1 MPLESMP
8 VTARRGDL
16 QYWVAMRLNRTKQR
30 LKDGHAAVGVSHSQL
45 GTAEIPKMFA
55 AANLDWVFLDSD
67 HSPISSD
74 TLHDLIRAYLMTD
87 VTVVVRVCDF
97 QYDLVARALDSGAEG
112 VIFPRCEDPGQ
123 LEQAIRGAKFPPQGR
138 RGYGLGPPQVGYRG
152 MTFAE
157 IMSHANE
164 QTLSI
169 AQVEST
175 TALERL
181 DELASVPGLDALLAG
196 PADLSVSLGVP
207 GDWKHPKLV
216 AAIDRMIAV
225 CNDKGV
231 FPAIQVR
238 SFDLADFWI
247 DRGMKLIGCGNELA
261 ILWGAVSG
269 LAKQLREKADGCR
282 GGD

>member
-1 MPLESMP
+1 
-8 VTARRGDL
+8 
-16 QYWVAMRLNRTKQR
+16 MRLNRTKQR
-30 LKDGHAAVGVSHSQL
+30 LQQGRVAVGISHSQL

-55 AANLDWVFLDSD
+55 AANLDWVFLDSE
-67 HSPISSD
+67 HSPFSSD

-97 QYDLVARALDSGAEG
+97 QYDLVSRALDSGAEG
-112 VIFPRCEDPGQ
+112 IIFPRCEDPEQ
-123 LEQAIRGAKFPPQGR
+123 LAQAIRGAKFPPQGR

-164 QTLSI
+164 QTLLI
-169 AQVEST
+169 AQIESA

-181 DELASVPGLDALLAG
+181 DEMAAVPGLDTLLVG
-196 PADLSVSLGVP
+196 PADLSISLGVP

-216 AAIDRMIAV
+216 AAIDRTIAA
-225 CNDKGV
+225 CNANGI

-238 SFDLADFWI
+238 DFELADFWI
-247 DRGMKLIGCGNELA
+247 DRGMKLIGCGNDLA
-261 ILWGAVSG
+261 LLWQAVSS
-269 LAKQLREKADGCR
+269 LAKRLRGKADG
-282 GGD
+282 GSG